1 MSVNYS
7 HEKRNNENL
16 EQIIYLDKNNGKNIE
31 LKNNLRDFEFSFKL
45 NKMSYLDIKNKKY
58 IYFGFGR
65 LTITSNLGNDYI
77 NLFFH
82 DSSLKLRFQG
92 LISIKFTSFSLDIN
106 KKNCIKVN
114 NIIGIVHYMNN
125 SGETKTENFLT
136 DIYLYFE
143 NENDE
148 NEFLNNLIHI

>member
-1 MSVNYS
+1 MSVNSS

>member
-1 MSVNYS
+1 MSANFS
-7 HEKRNNENL
+7 HEKRSNENL
-16 EQIIYLDKNNGKNIE
+16 TQIIYLDKNNGKSVE
-31 LKNNLRDFEFSFKL
+31 LKNNLRDFELSFKL

-65 LTITSNLGNDYI
+65 LTLSSNLGNDYI

-92 LISIKFTSFSLDIN
+92 LISIKLTSFSLDIN
-106 KKNCIKVN
+106 KNNCIKVN
-114 NIIGIVHYMNN
+114 NIIGIIHHMNN
-125 SGETKTENFLT
+125 SGETKTGNFLT

>member
-1 MSVNYS
+1 MSVYYYK
-7 HEKRNNENL
+7 EKRNNENL
-16 EQIIYLDKNNGKNIE
+16 EQIIYLDKNIGKNIE

-45 NKMSYLDIKNKKY
+45 IKMSYLDIKNKKY
-58 IYFGFGR
+58 IYFGFGK
-65 LTITSNLGNDYI
+65 LTLSANSNYDYI
-77 NLFFH
+77 NLLYH
-82 DSSLKLRFQG
+82 DSSLKMRFQG
-92 LISIKFTSFSLDIN
+92 YISIKLTSFSLDIN